1 VSETAAIEVY
11 PSQAAAEPAVPVST
25 VIAGRWAA
33 QQAAPLRRRRTWL
46 SRLLLIHADV
56 FALLVAYFASERVLD
71 AAVVPGGGF
80 SSRGALFLLTLPV
93 WIAGFKLAGLYD
105 RDDEVISHSTLD
117 ELPSLLRVATVGV
130 WLFALLS
137 WLTPAG
143 VSEFGQLVGFWVL
156 VAALLPMLRGVVRWE
171 FRRDRDFP
179 QNTVIVGAGSV
190 GQLLG
195 RKFLHHPEY
204 RVNLLGFVDADPRER
219 REDLDELTI
228 LGTPEDLPELA
239 ERLAVERVVVAFSND
254 SHEETMGL
262 IRLLKDLPI
271 RIDLVP
277 RLFDVIPPRLTRHTV
292 EGVPLLTLPPLRL
305 SASARFLKRTLDV
318 VLSGLGLLV
327 LAPLFATVAVMI
339 KRDSRGP
346 IFFRQLRMGEGD
358 RPFWMLKFRTMVADA
373 DARKAEV
380 AHLNRHA
387 LPGGDPRMFKAPLD
401 PRMTR
406 VGRLLRRYSL
416 DELPQLVNV
425 LKGEMSLIGPR
436 PLILEEDRFVES
448 WARKRLLLRP
458 GMTGL
463 WQVLGRSA
471 IPFEE
476 MVKLDYLY
484 VTTWSLAND
493 CRLLVQTIPLVFKGE
508 QDGYY

>member
-1 VSETAAIEVY
+1 MKENAAIEMY
-11 PSQAAAEPAVPVST
+11 PSQTAEAAVPVST

-33 QQAAPLRRRRTWL
+33 HQATPLRRRRTWL
-46 SRLLLIHADV
+46 SRLLLVHADV
-56 FALLVAYFASERVLD
+56 FALLIAFFATERVLD
-71 AAVVPGGGF
+71 SAAATGGGF
-80 SSRGALFLLTLPV
+80 TSRGALFLLTLPM
-93 WIAGFKLAGLYD
+93 WIVGLKAAGLYD

-117 ELPSLLRVATVGV
+117 EIPSLLRTATVCV

-143 VSEFGQLVGFWVL
+143 VSEFGQLVGFWIL
-156 VAALLPMLRGVVRWE
+156 AAALLPVVRGIVRWE
-171 FRRDRDFP
+171 YRRDPDFP

-195 RKFLHHPEY
+195 RKFLQHPEY
-204 RVNLLGFVDADPRER
+204 RVNLLGFVDAAPRER
-219 REDLDELTI
+219 RDDLDELTI
-228 LGTPEDLPELA
+228 LGTPDDLPELA
-239 ERLAVERVVVAFSND
+239 ERLQVERVVVAFSND
-254 SHEETMGL
+254 SHEETMDL
-262 IRLLKDLPI
+262 IRLLKDLPV

-277 RLFDVIPPRLTRHTV
+277 RLFDVIPPRLARHTV

-318 VLSGLGLLV
+318 VLSGLGLLI
-327 LAPLFATVAVMI
+327 LAPLFTAIAALI
-339 KRDSRGP
+339 KLDSRGP
-346 IFFRQLRMGEGD
+346 VFFRQVRMGEGD
-358 RPFWMLKFRTMVADA
+358 RPFGMLKFRTMVVDA
-373 DARKAEV
+373 DERKAEI

-387 LPGGDPRMFKAPLD
+387 TPGGDPRMFKATLD
-401 PRMTR
+401 PRVTR
-406 VGRLLRRYSL
+406 VGRFLRRYSL

-425 LKGEMSLIGPR
+425 LTGDMSLIGPR

-448 WARKRLLLRP
+448 WARKRLLLKP

-508 QDGYY
+508 REGYF